1 MALSILNNIS
11 SLMAENQLNITNNN
25 LQTTLFQLSSGSRI
39 NTGADDPAGL
49 AIADGLNAN
58 IMALNQSV
66 QNANDG
72 IGTLQVA
79 DGALSQVTSLL
90 DRAVT
95 LATEASNGGLSTSQ
109 ADALQNE
116 FSSIQSEITQ
126 IGTNTTYN
134 GTGVFTGDNLS
145 IYMSDGSAADEEG
158 GPTIS
163 ITMPTLSTSALN
175 FGTAA
180 TGTLVLSGNPSNDD
194 TVTIGT
200 TTYTFVTGTPGAA
213 DEVAIG
219 NTVQDTLTNLE
230 AAVNGN
236 GVVGTQYGTGTV
248 ANAVAQ
254 ITSVNA
260 GSAEV
265 QATTLGLGNGTTTG
279 NSVALAASLTGGV
292 GGWANGATTLSGGAG
307 GVDLNNTTD
316 AQSALTA
323 IESAIASVASDR
335 GNIGAGINRL
345 NAAVSV
351 MNTQVQ
357 NLTSGESAIKDADVG
372 TVVANLSK
380 YQVLEQ
386 TGIAALAQANTNEQA
401 VLKLLQ

>member
-11 SLMAENQLNITNNN
+11 SLMAQSQLQATNNN

-58 IMALNQSV
+58 ITALNQSV

-109 ADALQNE
+109 TGALNTE
-116 FSSIQSEITQ
+116 FQSILSEINQ

-134 GTGVFTGDNLS
+134 GTGVFTGSQLS
-145 IYMSDGSAADEEG
+145 IYMSDGSNADETG
-158 GPTIS
+158 GPTIQIS
-163 ITMPTLSTSALN
+163 MPTLSATSLN
-175 FGTAA
+175 FGSSA
-180 TGTLVLSGNPSNDD
+180 TGTLVLTGNPTAGD
-194 TVTIGT
+194 TVKIGS
-200 TTYTFVTGTPGAA
+200 TTYTFENAGGFTNAA
-213 DEVAIG
+213 NQVLIG
-219 NTVQDTLTNLE
+219 SRVQDTLTNLE
-230 AAVNGN
+230 AAVNG
-236 GVVGTQYGTGTV
+236 GTGAGTVYGTGTV
-248 ANAVAQ
+248 ANTAAT
-254 ITSVNA
+254 ITSVNG
-260 GSAEV
+260 GSAVV
-265 QATTLGLGNGTTTG
+265 QASTAGTAG
-279 NSVALAASLTGGV
+279 NSVAVAATLTGSI
-292 GGWANGATTLSGGAG
+292 GGWANSATTLSGGTA
-307 GVDLNNTTD
+307 GVDLSSATD
-316 AQSALTA
+316 AQTALTA
-323 IESAIASVASDR
+323 IESAIASVASNR
-335 GNIGAGINRL
+335 GTIGAGINRL

-351 MNTQVQ
+351 MKNQVQ

-386 TGIAALAQANTNEQA
+386 TGIAALAQANTQEQA
-401 VLKLLQ
+401 VVKLLQ

>member
-1 MALSILNNIS
+1 MALTILNNIS
-11 SLMAENQLNITNNN
+11 SLMAENQLNKTNSN

-58 IMALNQSV
+58 ITALNQSV
-66 QNANDG
+66 QNADDG

-109 ADALQNE
+109 TGALNTE
-116 FSSIQSEITQ
+116 FQSILSEINQ

-134 GTGVFTGDNLS
+134 GTGVFTGSTLS
-145 IYMSDGSAADEEG
+145 IYMSDGSSADQTG
-158 GPTIS
+158 GPTIQVN
-163 ITMPTLSTSALN
+163 MPTLSSTALN
-175 FGTAA
+175 FGSYA
-180 TGTLVLSGNPSNDD
+180 TGTLVLTGNPTAGD
-194 TVTIGT
+194 TVKIGT
-200 TTYTFVTGTPGAA
+200 TTYTFENTAGFTNAA
-213 DEVAIG
+213 NQVLIG
-219 NTVQDTLTNLE
+219 SSVQNTLTNLE
-230 AAVNGN
+230 AAVNG
-236 GVVGTQYGTGTV
+236 GTGAGTVYGTGTV
-248 ANAVAQ
+248 ANTAAT
-254 ITSVNA
+254 ITSVNG
-260 GSAEV
+260 GSAVV
-265 QATTLGLGNGTTTG
+265 QAATAGTAG
-279 NSVALAASLTGGV
+279 NSVAVAASLTGSI
-292 GGWANGATTLSGGAG
+292 GGWANSATTLTGGTA
-307 GVDLNNTTD
+307 GVDLSSASD
-316 AQSALTA
+316 AQTALTA

-335 GNIGAGINRL
+335 GTIGAGINRL

-357 NLTSGESAIKDADVG
+357 NLTSGESAIKDADIS
-372 TVVANLSK
+372 TTVANLSK

-386 TGIAALAQANTNEQA
+386 TGIAALAQANSNEQA